1 MDDVLR
7 IVLPLYLG
15 AFFGIAFIWRSVA
28 VWKQTGI
35 NPYVLGK
42 TDNAHDFIGIV
53 FRLTFVLIIAVITV
67 FAFFSTF
74 YQYAAPLVWL
84 EHAAIKL
91 IGLVLLV
98 ASLAWTATA
107 QIQMGK
113 SWRIGVDKKNRTE
126 LIENGL
132 FSVSRNPVF
141 FGMRVALWGFF
152 LTLPNALTLLALVLG
167 DVLMQIQVRLEE
179 EFLQNLHGEN
189 YQDYRQRVRRWI

>member
-7 IVLPLYLG
+7 IILPLYLVAYFG
-15 AFFGIAFIWRSVA
+15 VAFVWRSVA

-42 TDNAHDFIGIV
+42 TDNAHDFIGV
-53 FRLTFVLIIAVITV
+53 AFRLTFALIVAVIIV
-67 FAFFSTF
+67 FAFFSPL
-74 YQYAAPLVWL
+74 YQYAAPLIWI
-84 EHAAIKL
+84 EHRSVKS

-98 ASLAWTATA
+98 ASLVWTAIA

-113 SWRIGVDKKNRTE
+113 SWRIGIDRENRTE
-126 LIENGL
+126 LVQSGL
-132 FSVSRNPVF
+132 FRVSRNPIF

-152 LTLPNALTLLALVLG
+152 LTLPNAITLLALVLG

-179 EFLQNLHGEN
+179 EFLSSAHGEK
-189 YQDYRQRVRRWI
+189 YAEYCRGARRWI